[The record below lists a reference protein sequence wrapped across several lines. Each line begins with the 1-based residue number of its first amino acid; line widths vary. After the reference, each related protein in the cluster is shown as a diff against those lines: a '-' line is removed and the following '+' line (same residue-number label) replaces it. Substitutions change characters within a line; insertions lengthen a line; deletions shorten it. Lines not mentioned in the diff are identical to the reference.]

1 MTMPENVSEQARN
14 CWRTIDTVLAT
25 AGASLEEIVSATY
38 YVTSPADAEHVLQVC
53 GEVLA
58 EIRPAAAILI
68 VSALLK
74 PEMKVEIEV
83 TAMKRGA

>member
-1 MTMPENVSEQARN
+1 
-14 CWRTIDTVLAT
+14 
-25 AGASLEEIVSATY
+25 
-38 YVTSPADAEHVLQVC
+38 
-53 GEVLA
+53 VLA